1 MTQKKQVLCSL
12 QVLFLL
18 FNCQTPGHLGFLKN
32 RKACIY
38 PGMEA
43 ELIGAEVTY
52 DPVTQSDNV
61 ITSRGMGTAI
71 AFGLQIIANLLD
83 QKTADELAA
92 KIVYR

>member
-1 MTQKKQVLCSL
+1 M
-12 QVLFLL
+12 
-18 FNCQTPGHLGFLKN
+18 KN

-52 DPVTQSDNV
+52 DPVVQSDNV

-83 QKTADELAA
+83 QKSADELAA